1 MEGISKCA
9 QSTEVWH
16 RGCFFSALVYTA
28 QSLVHGLLGCS
39 HLGLDLLYCLFMPI
53 IYWFWLWRSIC
64 LLKSPISNFV
74 VNSLNSHIKSL
85 LHCLSFNLCLL
96 NSSNMFSVL
105 INGWVLKLVLRSF
118 LSFGK
123 LLEYW
128 GLWHWRKARKGLLC
142 LLGLLLGS

>member
-16 RGCFFSALVYTA
+16 RSCLFSALVYTA
-28 QSLVHGLLGCS
+28 QSLVHGFLGRC
-39 HLGLDLLYCLFMPI
+39 HLGLDLFYCLFMSI

-64 LLKSPISNFV
+64 LFKSSTSNFV
-74 VNSLNSHIKSL
+74 VNSLNTHIKGL
-85 LHCLSFNLCLL
+85 LHCLCFNLCLL
-96 NSSNMFSVL
+96 NSSNMFSML
-105 INGWVLKLVLRSF
+105 INGWVFKLILRSL
-118 LSFGK
+118 LSLGK

-128 GLWHWRKARKGLLC
+128 GLWSWRKGRKGLLC